1 VTSDESSDR
10 TLTMNTN
17 TTRSY
22 KDLVVWQKGIALAKL
37 VYQLTKH
44 FPSEEKFGLVAQMRR
59 AAVSIPS
66 NIAEGQARH
75 TTGEFIQFIS
85 HAEGSVAELDTQL
98 ILSIEL
104 KFCRDAGAE
113 AAFEEVIGELRRMLN
128 VLRRKL
134 AARH

>member
-1 VTSDESSDR
+1 
-10 TLTMNTN
+10 MNTN

-37 VYQLTKH
+37 VYQLTKN

-75 TTGEFIQFIS
+75 RTGEFIQFIS

-104 KFCRDAGAE
+104 KFCRDVGAE
-113 AAFEEVIGELRRMLN
+113 AAFELIAELRRMLN

-134 AARH
+134 ASRR

>member
-1 VTSDESSDR
+1 
-10 TLTMNTN
+10 MNTN
-17 TTRSY
+17 ATRSY

-37 VYQLTKH
+37 VYQLTKN
-44 FPSEEKFGLVAQMRR
+44 FPSEEKFGLLAQMRR

-104 KFCRDAGAE
+104 KFCRDVGPE
-113 AAFEEVIGELRRMLN
+113 AAFELIAELRRMLN

-134 AARH
+134 ASRH

>member
-1 VTSDESSDR
+1 
-10 TLTMNTN
+10 MNAN
-17 TTRSY
+17 ITRSY

-37 VYQLTKH
+37 VYQLTKN
-44 FPSEEKFGLVAQMRR
+44 FPSEEKFGRVAQMRR

-66 NIAEGQARH
+66 NIVEGQARH

-104 KFCRDAGAE
+104 KLCRDVGAK
-113 AAFEEVIGELRRMLN
+113 AAFEMIAELRRMLN

>member
-1 VTSDESSDR
+1 
-10 TLTMNTN
+10 MNTN

-22 KDLVVWQKGIALAKL
+22 KDLIVWQKGIALAKL
-37 VYQLTKH
+37 IYQLTQK

-75 TTGEFIQFIS
+75 TAGEFVQFIS
-85 HAEGSVAELDTQL
+85 HAEGSLAELDTQL

-104 KFCRDAGAE
+104 GFSRENPSQPALELIA
-113 AAFEEVIGELRRMLN
+113 ELRRMLN

-134 AARH
+134 AARQ